1 MNNEYRSS
9 RLFDV
14 RGKHEGKRRRTFR
27 LPPYSTNDGPP
38 ELVVSNIRNAL
49 RIDRAIAYTVWF
61 DEARRS
67 MRRRERGVTSKCLA
81 TARTFSP
88 FRLMDSAA
96 SCNWSGVRK
105 TGQRVL
111 LIVFN
116 RNGKDKPPLSGTI
129 IAPFGLDLQAGLS
142 LLIKEDVYVKT
153 SYKTCLPQG
162 CVAPI
167 AANGEF
173 EEALRANEKLSV
185 AMTASD
191 TGQPVKLDVSL
202 KGFAQGLDRLAALS
216 ARDE

>member
-1 MNNEYRSS
+1 MAVHKDRMAGCSGAGRSLIS
-9 RLFDV
+9 PGR
-14 RGKHEGKRRRTFR
+14 
-27 LPPYSTNDGPP
+27 
-38 ELVVSNIRNAL
+38 
-49 RIDRAIAYTVWF
+49 
-61 DEARRS
+61 
-67 MRRRERGVTSKCLA
+67 
-81 TARTFSP
+81 TARSRKKAFVL
-88 FRLMDSAA
+88 FARLACAPVMMPSHSFAQDAAPSAL
-96 SCNWSGVRK
+96 SETYGNWVIQCALVQNQEQGGTAAKPRSTCQLSQELRQDK

-116 RNGKDKPPLSGTI
+116 RNGKDKPPLSGTV